1 MSCIEQM
8 KYEILLDRTTY
19 KDAREYIE
27 NNSDEIFYVSPGY
40 KIFRDYHI
48 IGVPPIALGAKGS
61 ALIFTYTKP
70 CYGTFVLTV
79 DNEDSIKEID
89 KLREKEKEKGKGAPS
104 PKKSKPSESP
114 KKPPGSFLDMWK
126 K

>member
-19 KDAREYIE
+19 KDAREYIKE
-27 NNSDEIFYVSPGY
+27 NSDEVYYVSPGY

-79 DNEDSIKEID
+79 DNEDSIKEINR
-89 KLREKEKEKGKGAPS
+89 LREMEKEKVTS
-104 PKKSKPSESP
+104 SLKKSKPPESS

>member
-19 KDAREYIE
+19 KDARDYIE
-27 NNSDEIFYVSPGY
+27 KNSDEVFYVTPGY

-89 KLREKEKEKGKGAPS
+89 KLREMEKEKGKGTPS
-104 PKKSKPSESP
+104 SKKTKPPEGP
-114 KKPPGSFLDMWK
+114 KKPPASFLDMWK